1 MNKQEI
7 LSQKIS
13 DWCWN
18 EKLPKWYSVDELLEM
33 HYSSNNALQLT
44 YKQKKVLY
52 RFKEKLE
59 KL

>member
-1 MNKQEI
+1 M

-18 EKLPKWYSVDELLEM
+18 EKLPKWYNVDELLEM
-33 HYSSNNALQLT
+33 HYSSNNALELT
-44 YKQKKVLY
+44 YKQKEMLY
-52 RFKEKLE
+52 NFKEELE